1 MYLYIDP
8 SSLLNILYMLLNTC
22 EQEALTWAS
31 HEQQQAAKEDKAE
44 NSWAED
50 LRKRKLIHSYHS

>member
-44 NSWAED
+44 NS
-50 LRKRKLIHSYHS
+50 